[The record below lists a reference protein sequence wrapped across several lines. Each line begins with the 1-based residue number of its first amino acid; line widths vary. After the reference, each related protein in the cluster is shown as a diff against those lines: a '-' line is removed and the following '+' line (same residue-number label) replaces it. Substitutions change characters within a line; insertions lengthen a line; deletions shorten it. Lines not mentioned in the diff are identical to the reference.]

1 VEVSRR
7 FTRRGEAIVVSLSK
21 AECELLSGWVAEQ
34 LRTAYGSEDAEDEA
48 HQRLF
53 PVAYLDPTE
62 EDAESEW
69 QELVH
74 PELLRS
80 RLEALSRVVGAVGA
94 AEQGRRGAMVV
105 ELTSDDVT
113 ALLGVLNDA
122 RLALGTVLGVTEDT
136 ELGTADVDNPTSH
149 AEMIYLWLT
158 HLEGE
163 LVDALLE
170 DLPD

>member
-1 VEVSRR
+1 MSRR
-7 FTRRGEAIVVSLSK
+7 FTRRGETIVVSLSP
-21 AECELLSGWVAEQ
+21 AECELLSGWVAGQ
-34 LRTAYGSEDAEDEA
+34 LRTVYESEDAEDEA

-62 EDAESEW
+62 EDAENEW
-69 QELVH
+69 QALVH

-80 RLEALSRVVGAVGA
+80 RLDALARVVGAVGA

-105 ELTSDDVT
+105 ELGPDDVN

-122 RLALGTVLGVTEDT
+122 RLALGTALGVTEDT
-136 ELGTADVDNPTSH
+136 ELGIADADDPASQ

-163 LVDALLE
+163 LVDTLLD